1 MRTLKNTL
9 KHMNGFGFS
18 RILEKHIMHPTTLCS
33 FWKNFSGHFARLTCN
48 HSYGYAFRP
57 IEQID
62 SLKFPQNSAFS
73 YNMRA
78 KPMQLKASI
87 FLTQLVFVFSFQAG
101 ADNLDQPPP
110 HWQQKLEGVIQVD
123 ISPLKP
129 AEQKAIEEAR
139 AKVDT
144 LLLSMKTDTKQLA
157 AEYGKL
163 GNQYLT
169 HDLYTS
175 ADACYNNA
183 IKLAPGHFPWAYYS
197 AYLAQEDG
205 NMQLAL
211 SRFKLALELDP
222 EYLPARYRLAQ
233 VNLELNQL
241 DEAYTLFHELLSN
254 EELKAAAHNGLGQV
268 FLMKQEYTSAAEHFT
283 QALEL
288 APEANS
294 IHYPLAL
301 SLRAAGNK
309 QLAKQHL
316 KQYGKRELVIEDR
329 LVEALEALKDPASRH
344 FVAAMTAVIRKEY
357 VNAINEFR
365 DGFEYEPEN
374 AAARTSYA
382 RVLYL
387 NNDKEKSRE
396 QLNQVIAQKPD
407 KTLALFLLAVLN
419 DESGKKKEA
428 AELYRR
434 VIKLDPAHEGAHFY
448 LGNYYMHNKDYSNAS
463 KHYETVILN
472 NERNIP
478 AHIFNLVA
486 RMGSGAS
493 DKELFA
499 LSQQITD
506 RIPNM
511 FTIKR
516 IQILL
521 LALSNNKDVHNS
533 ELANNMAEQMYKLGQ
548 HPINL
553 ELLALTTA
561 STGDFDLAMEQM
573 RKAIS
578 AEQQYK
584 KGRSI
589 KRMQN
594 NLLLLQEQQLPD
606 LEWHEEIAHMQP
618 PPTHALATF
627 RDYPDPNP
635 I

>member
-9 KHMNGFGFS
+9 KPMNGFEIF
-18 RILEKHIMHPTTLCS
+18 RILEKYIMHPTML
-33 FWKNFSGHFARLTCN
+33 R
-48 HSYGYAFRP
+48 
-57 IEQID
+57 
-62 SLKFPQNSAFS
+62 
-73 YNMRA
+73 NMRA
-78 KPMQLKASI
+78 RPMRFKLSI
-87 FLTQLVFVFSFQAG
+87 LFNLILFISCHQVIADSL
-101 ADNLDQPPP
+101 DNLPP
-110 HWQQKLEGVIQVD
+110 HWQQKLESVIQVD

-129 AEQKAIEEAR
+129 AERKAIEQAR
-139 AKVDT
+139 AKVDA
-144 LLLSMKTDTKQLA
+144 LLLSVNTDTKQLA
-157 AEYGKL
+157 SEYGKL

-169 HDLYTS
+169 HDLFTS

-197 AYLAQEDG
+197 AYLAQQDG

-211 SRFKLALELDP
+211 PRFKLASELDP

-233 VNLELNQL
+233 VSLELNRL
-241 DEAYTLFHELLSN
+241 DEANALFSQLLSDT
-254 EELKAAAHNGLGQV
+254 EFKAAAHNGLGQV

-283 QALEL
+283 LALEL

-301 SLRAAGNK
+301 SLRAAGNE

-316 KQYGKRELVIEDR
+316 QQYGKREIEINDR
-329 LVEALEALKDPASRH
+329 LVDALEALKDPASRH
-344 FVAAMTAVIRKEY
+344 FVAAMSAVLRKEY
-357 VNAINEFR
+357 VNAISEFK
-365 DGFEYEPEN
+365 DGLEYEPGN
-374 AAARTSYA
+374 TAARTSYA

-407 KTLALFLLAVLN
+407 KTLALFLLALLN

-428 AELYRR
+428 AELYSR
-434 VIKLDPAHEGAHFY
+434 VIQLDPAHEGAHFY
-448 LGNYYMHNKDYSNAS
+448 LGNYYMHNKDYTNAS
-463 KHYETVILN
+463 KHYETVIQN

-493 DKELFA
+493 DKELYA

-521 LALSNNKDVHNS
+521 LALSNNKDVRNNVQ
-533 ELANNMAEQMYKLGQ
+533 AKNMAEQMYKLA
-548 HPINL
+548 HYPVNL

-561 STGDFDLAMEQM
+561 SAGDFDLAAQQM
-573 RKAIS
+573 QKAVT
-578 AEQQYK
+578 AEQPYK
-584 KGRSI
+584 KSSNL
-589 KRMQN
+589 KRMQD
-594 NLLLLQEQQLPD
+594 NLLLLQNRQLPG
-606 LEWHEEIAHMQP
+606 LQWQQEIAHMLP
-618 PPTHALATF
+618 PPTNALATF
-627 RDYPDPNP
+627 RDYPDANP

>member
-1 MRTLKNTL
+1 MRL
-9 KHMNGFGFS
+9 
-18 RILEKHIMHPTTLCS
+18 R
-33 FWKNFSGHFARLTCN
+33 
-48 HSYGYAFRP
+48 
-57 IEQID
+57 
-62 SLKFPQNSAFS
+62 
-73 YNMRA
+73 
-78 KPMQLKASI
+78 ASI
-87 FLTQLVFVFSFQAG
+87 FLAQLVFVFSFQAG
-101 ADNLDQPPP
+101 ADNLDKLPP

-123 ISPLKP
+123 ITPLKP
-129 AEQKAIEEAR
+129 AEQKAIGEAR
-139 AKVDT
+139 AKVDA
-144 LLLSMKTDTKQLA
+144 LLLPAKTDTKQLA
-157 AEYGKL
+157 SAYGSL
-163 GNQYLT
+163 GNLYLT

-175 ADACYNNA
+175 ADACYSNA
-183 IKLAPGHFPWAYYS
+183 IQLAPDNFPWAYYT

-205 NMQLAL
+205 NLQAAL
-211 SRFKLALELDP
+211 SRLKQASQLDP
-222 EYLPARYRLAQ
+222 EYRPAAYRLAQ
-233 VNLELNQL
+233 VYLELNQL
-241 DEAYTLFHELLSN
+241 DEAYTLFHQLLS
-254 EELKAAAHNGLGQV
+254 EEEFKAAAHNGLGQV
-268 FLMKQEYTSAAEHFT
+268 FLNKQEYINAVEHFN

-288 APEANS
+288 APEATS

-316 KQYGKRELVIEDR
+316 QQFGKGEIIIKDP
-329 LVEALEALKDPASRH
+329 LVEALETLKDPASRH
-344 FVAAMTAVIRKEY
+344 FVAAMSAVLKKEY
-357 VNAINEFR
+357 GSAITEFEH
-365 DGFEYEPEN
+365 GLQYEPN
-374 AAARTSYA
+374 NTAARTSYA

-387 NNDKEKSRE
+387 NNDREKSRE

-407 KTLALFLLAVLN
+407 KTLALFLLALLN
-419 DESGKKKEA
+419 DESGKNKEA
-428 AELYRR
+428 AELYKR
-434 VIKLDPAHEGAHFY
+434 VIKLDPTHEGAHFY
-448 LGNYYMHNKDYSNAS
+448 LGNYYMRNKDYSNAS
-463 KHYETVILN
+463 KHYETVIQN
-472 NERNIP
+472 NARNIP
-478 AHIFNLVA
+478 AHVFNLVA

-499 LSQQITD
+499 LSQQVTD

-521 LALSNNKDVHNS
+521 LALSNDKDVRDS
-533 ELANNMAEQMYKLGQ
+533 VLAKNMAEQMYKLGQ

-578 AEQQYK
+578 TEQQYK

-589 KRMQN
+589 KRMQK
-594 NLLLLQEQQLPD
+594 NLLLLQKKQLPSLNWD
-606 LEWHEEIAHMQP
+606 EEIAHMQP

>member
-1 MRTLKNTL
+1 
-9 KHMNGFGFS
+9 MNGFEYFH
-18 RILEKHIMHPTTLCS
+18 ILEKHIMHPTTLCS

-48 HSYGYAFRP
+48 HSYDYAFRS
-57 IEQID
+57 IEQTD
-62 SLKFPQNSAFS
+62 SLKSPQNPAFS
-73 YNMRA
+73 CNMRA
-78 KPMQLKASI
+78 KHMRAYVSI
-87 FLTQLVFVFSFQAG
+87 FLALLVLSHQVI
-101 ADNLDQPPP
+101 ADDLDKLPSN
-110 HWQQKLEGVIQVD
+110 WQQKLEAVIQVD

-129 AEQKAIEEAR
+129 VEQKTIAEAR
-139 AKVDT
+139 AKVEA
-144 LLLSMKTDTKQLA
+144 LLQSAEPDIKQLA
-157 AEYGKL
+157 SAYGSL
-163 GNQYLT
+163 GNLYLT

-175 ADACYNNA
+175 ADACYSNA
-183 IKLAPGHFPWAYYS
+183 IQLAPGHFPWAYYS

-205 NMQLAL
+205 NMQAAL
-211 SRFKLALELDP
+211 SRLEQASQLDP
-222 EYLPARYRLAQ
+222 EYLPAVYRLAH
-233 VNLELNQL
+233 VNLELNRL
-241 DEAYTLFHELLSN
+241 DAAYTLFNTLLS
-254 EELKAAAHNGLGQV
+254 ETEFKAAAHNGLGQV
-268 FLMKQEYTSAAEHFT
+268 FLMKQEYTRAVEHFN

-288 APEANS
+288 APEATS

-309 QLAKQHL
+309 QMAKQHL
-316 KQYGKRELVIEDR
+316 QQFGKGEIIIKDP

-344 FVAAMTAVIRKEY
+344 FVAAMSAVLKKEY
-357 VNAINEFR
+357 SSAITEFEHGLQY
-365 DGFEYEPEN
+365 DPTN
-374 AAARTSYA
+374 TAARTSYA

-387 NNDKEKSRE
+387 NNDREKSRD
-396 QLNQVIAQKPD
+396 QLEQVIAQKSD
-407 KTLALFLLAVLN
+407 TTLALFLLALLN
-419 DESGKKKEA
+419 DESNNKREA
-428 AELYRR
+428 KELYKR

-448 LGNYYMHNKDYSNAS
+448 LGNYYMHNNDYTNAS
-463 KHYETVILN
+463 KHYGTVIQN
-472 NERNIP
+472 NARNIP

-499 LSQQITD
+499 LSQQVTD

-521 LALSNNKDVHNS
+521 LALSNNKDVRNS
-533 ELANNMAEQMYKLGQ
+533 VLAKNMAEQMYKLGQ

-561 STGDFDLAMEQM
+561 STGDFNLAMEQM

-578 AEQQYK
+578 TEQQYK

-589 KRMQN
+589 KRMQK
-594 NLLLLQEQQLPD
+594 NLLLLQEQQLPSLNWD
-606 LEWHEEIAHMQP
+606 EEKAHMLP

>member
-1 MRTLKNTL
+1 MRVNV
-9 KHMNGFGFS
+9 
-18 RILEKHIMHPTTLCS
+18 
-33 FWKNFSGHFARLTCN
+33 
-48 HSYGYAFRP
+48 
-57 IEQID
+57 
-62 SLKFPQNSAFS
+62 SL
-73 YNMRA
+73 
-78 KPMQLKASI
+78 
-87 FLTQLVFVFSFQAG
+87 FLALLVFGHQVI
-101 ADNLDQPPP
+101 ADDLDKLPSN
-110 HWQQKLEGVIQVD
+110 WQQKLEAVIQVD

-129 AEQKAIEEAR
+129 VEQKTIEETR
-139 AKVDT
+139 AKVEA
-144 LLLSMKTDTKQLA
+144 LLQSAAPDIKQLA
-157 AEYGKL
+157 SAYGSL
-163 GNQYLT
+163 GNLYLT

-183 IKLAPGHFPWAYYS
+183 IQLAPDHFPWAYYS

-205 NMQLAL
+205 NMQAAL
-211 SRFKLALELDP
+211 SRLEQALELDP
-222 EYLPARYRLAQ
+222 EYLPAVYRLAQ
-233 VNLELNQL
+233 VNLDLNQL
-241 DEAYTLFHELLSN
+241 DEAYALFNALLS
-254 EELKAAAHNGLGQV
+254 ETEFEAAAQNGLGQV
-268 FLMKQEYTSAAEHFT
+268 YLLKQEYTRAIEHFT

-288 APEANS
+288 APEATS

-301 SLRAAGNK
+301 SLRAAGEK

-316 KQYGKRELVIEDR
+316 QQFGKGEIIIKDP

-344 FVAAMTAVIRKEY
+344 FVAAMSAVLKKEY
-357 VNAINEFR
+357 GSAITEFEH
-365 DGFEYEPEN
+365 GLQYEPN
-374 AAARTSYA
+374 NTAARTSYA

-387 NNDKEKSRE
+387 NNDKEKSRD
-396 QLNQVIAQKPD
+396 QLKQVIAQKPD
-407 KTLALFLLAVLN
+407 TTLALFLLALLY
-419 DESGKKKEA
+419 DESNENEEA
-428 AELYRR
+428 AKLYRH
-434 VIKLDPAHEGAHFY
+434 VTKLTPAHEGAHFY
-448 LGNYYMHNKDYSNAS
+448 LGNYYMHNKDYRNAS

-499 LSQQITD
+499 LSQQVTD

-521 LALSNNKDVHNS
+521 LALSNNKDVRNS
-533 ELANNMAEQMYKLGQ
+533 VLAKNMAEQMYKLGQ

-561 STGDFDLAMEQM
+561 SAGDFDLAMEQM
-573 RKAIS
+573 RKAIN
-578 AEQQYK
+578 AEQQYR

-594 NLLLLQEQQLPD
+594 NLSLLQKQQLPK

-618 PPTHALATF
+618 PPTNALATF